1 MSPQSVSVTALS
13 APGKVLLTGG
23 YLVLDRKYTGTVFAL
38 DARIHVIVQQ
48 LRRGHRRGLS
58 GSGADV
64 KAAPSGDAQSQR
76 PEGEEQEAEDTIV
89 VRSPQFVNAV
99 WEYGIQRYENGG
111 GVKVVQKGTGLGHLL
126 EPLFCDGSL
135 IWTL

>member
-48 LRRGHRRGLS
+48 LRRGHRRGPS
-58 GSGADV
+58 GSGSCADT
-64 KAAPSGDAQSQR
+64 KAALGSEAQSQN

-89 VRSPQFVNAV
+89 VRSPQFVDAV
-99 WEYGIQRYENGG
+99 WEYGIQRCENGG
-111 GVKVVQKGTGLGHLL
+111 GVKVVQKGTGLVARLNL
-126 EPLFCDGSL
+126 CL
-135 IWTL
+135 